1 MLIPLLSIVSV
12 VADLTSLADID
23 PWILLALG
31 GASVIALV
39 ITLTLERHGIGRRG
53 ITIAFAVLAVAASG
67 ACLALGVSEGKRQ
80 SQRPGALHPRQSAS
94 ALSEPSPSRSADMPA
109 TPDQPINR
117 PPADARTSNTLDS
130 DSRHPSALP
139 TADGYRKSGT
149 VDAVDPCVVGRWGP
163 VEGEID
169 YQGDGTGPPTRLG
182 LLGGSSLVLQND
194 KDGTSRTNGGLTF
207 VGAAQGHTVR
217 LVQTSRV
224 TLRISTR
231 GEQMRRQEFAGQIS
245 DSLYVD
251 NQKYGPMAEEMSSY
265 EKGYSC
271 TDDGL
276 ELEFPSGWLKLERIN

>member
-1 MLIPLLSIVSV
+1 M
-12 VADLTSLADID
+12 
-23 PWILLALG
+23 
-31 GASVIALV
+31 
-39 ITLTLERHGIGRRG
+39 
-53 ITIAFAVLAVAASG
+53 
-67 ACLALGVSEGKRQ
+67 
-80 SQRPGALHPRQSAS
+80 
-94 ALSEPSPSRSADMPA
+94 
-109 TPDQPINR
+109 
-117 PPADARTSNTLDS
+117 
-130 DSRHPSALP
+130 
-139 TADGYRKSGT
+139 
-149 VDAVDPCVVGRWGP
+149 GRWGP